1 MSTDGGIHVIGNEIY
16 EQRNGKLV
24 EYDREIFLKQHG
36 DYPRRA
42 PDTVHEFEYL
52 EDRLIIAAW

>member
-1 MSTDGGIHVIGNEIY
+1 M
-16 EQRNGKLV
+16 

-36 DYPRRA
+36 NYRKCD

-52 EDRLIIAAW
+52 EDRLTIAAWGENNNLYISYLSDNTFSNTYR

>member
-1 MSTDGGIHVIGNEIY
+1 M
-16 EQRNGKLV
+16 

-36 DYPRRA
+36 DYPRYE

-52 EDRLIIAAW
+52 EDWLTIAAR

>member
-1 MSTDGGIHVIGNEIY
+1 M
-16 EQRNGKLV
+16 

-36 DYPRRA
+36 DYPQCD

>member
-1 MSTDGGIHVIGNEIY
+1 MGTDYGIPVIGNKIY

-24 EYDREIFLKQHG
+24 EYDREIFLKQHR
-36 DYPRRA
+36 DYPRCA

>member
-1 MSTDGGIHVIGNEIY
+1 M
-16 EQRNGKLV
+16 

-36 DYPRRA
+36 DYPRCE

-52 EDRLIIAAW
+52 EDWLTIAAR